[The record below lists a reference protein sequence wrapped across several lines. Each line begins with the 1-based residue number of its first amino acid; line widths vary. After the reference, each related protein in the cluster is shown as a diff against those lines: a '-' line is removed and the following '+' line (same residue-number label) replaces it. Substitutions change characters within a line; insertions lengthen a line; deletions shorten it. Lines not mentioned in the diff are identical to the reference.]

1 MHPLEKRFPDGNGDK
16 EPLMRECPPALLS
29 EEAVVP
35 FSMPV
40 LVEEADGNGAVS
52 ECMQRPQTRLLHTC
66 VT

>member
-1 MHPLEKRFPDGNGDK
+1 MK
-16 EPLMRECPPALLS
+16 ECPPALLS
-29 EEAVVP
+29 EEEAVVP

-52 ECMQRPQTRLLHTC
+52 ECIQRPQTRLLHTC